1 MKNRIVLIAFFS
13 ALLIISKEMLSMIPN
28 VEIVTLLFVVYTY
41 CLDLK
46 TTLYISLIFTITQSL
61 IYPPHLWII
70 TYLIIWPLLVLGAN
84 ILKKRNVSTITL
96 ALYAAIFG
104 LSFGFI
110 DSLVNSIIFGPN
122 IIIPMWIRGLPFD
135 IIHSISNY
143 LTVILLFKPIKNNLN
158 KIINQK
164 GS

>member
-1 MKNRIVLIAFFS
+1 MKNRLVLISFFS
-13 ALLIISKEMLSMIPN
+13 ALLIISKEALSMIPN
-28 VEIVTLLFVVYTY
+28 VEIVTLLFLVYTY
-41 CLDLK
+41 CLDLR
-46 TTLYISLIFTITQSL
+46 TTLYISFIFTITQSL
-61 IYPPHLWII
+61 IYPPHLWVI
-70 TYLIIWPLLVLGAN
+70 TYLIIWPLLIFGAN
-84 ILKKRNVSTITL
+84 ILKKRNVSIITL

-110 DSLVNSIIFGPN
+110 DSLVNTIIFGPK
-122 IIIPMWIRGLPFD
+122 ILIPMWIRGLPFD

-143 LTVILLFKPIKNNLN
+143 LTVILLFKPLKTNLY